1 MGTTVKIKMRKDRNR
16 IERLKKS
23 AGQWIQ
29 GGDEILK
36 LVEEYFP
43 KLFTSKKRGSLQECI
58 TKILRKITNEK
69 NLISDIKLAPTA
81 PSITYL
87 FFADDCII
95 FAEAKEEEVY
105 QIIQVLNQ
113 YTEAS
118 GQRINLEKSGISFG
132 SIIPIQTRANIEEI
146 LCMAAWE
153 NPGKYVGLPA
163 RWEISK
169 NKALECIE
177 EKVMNKME
185 GWKEKLLNQVG
196 KEVLI
201 KSFIQAIPAYTMNVM
216 KFPKKFCR
224 RLSVRVAKFWWASSG
239 KESGIHWKSW
249 AKFSRSKEDEGLG
262 FKDFELKN
270 LAHLAKHAWRI
281 LIYFSNNNFWKARA
295 HRGASWVWRNILEG
309 RNFLRRKGSWS
320 IGNRSEVEVWGD
332 NWVEEKH
339 RLEAPENARRMK
351 VKELLVEGQG
361 WDANKVHTLF
371 PIYLS
376 ERILRTPVSLVD
388 KNDTLIWPYKMD
400 GDYTVKIGYYAAKE
414 EKKGRKRERMHQQ
427 AQILKLFRKRFG
439 ECKFN
444 KK

>member
-1 MGTTVKIKMRKDRNR
+1 MSNKIKPQRGLRQEDPLSPYLF
-16 IERLKKS
+16 IIAAEVFT
-23 AGQWIQ
+23 
-29 GGDEILK
+29 ILM
-36 LVEEYFP
+36 
-43 KLFTSKKRGSLQECI
+43 
-58 TKILRKITNEK
+58 NEVQQK

-87 FFADDCII
+87 LFADDCII

-153 NPGKYVGLPA
+153 NPGKYVGLLA

-169 NKALECIE
+169 NKALEWIE

-185 GWKEKLLNQVG
+185 GWKEKLLNQAG
-196 KEVLI
+196 KEAV
-201 KSFIQAIPAYTMNVM
+201 
-216 KFPKKFCR
+216 
-224 RLSVRVAKFWWASSG
+224 
-239 KESGIHWKSW
+239 
-249 AKFSRSKEDEGLG
+249 
-262 FKDFELKN
+262 
-270 LAHLAKHAWRI
+270 
-281 LIYFSNNNFWKARA
+281 YFSNNNFWKARA

-320 IGNRSEVEVWGD
+320 IGNGSEVEVWGD

-400 GDYTVKIGYYAAKE
+400 GDYTIKTGYYAAKE
-414 EKKGRKRERMHQQ
+414 EKKEGRGRECINKHRSYSSLERDLEN
-427 AQILKLFRKRFG
+427 ASSTKSKIFSLKGSTKH
-439 ECKFN
+439 N
-444 KK
+444 SS

>member
-1 MGTTVKIKMRKDRNR
+1 
-16 IERLKKS
+16 
-23 AGQWIQ
+23 
-29 GGDEILK
+29 
-36 LVEEYFP
+36 
-43 KLFTSKKRGSLQECI
+43 
-58 TKILRKITNEK
+58 
-69 NLISDIKLAPTA
+69 
-81 PSITYL
+81 
-87 FFADDCII
+87 
-95 FAEAKEEEVY
+95 
-105 QIIQVLNQ
+105 
-113 YTEAS
+113 
-118 GQRINLEKSGISFG
+118 
-132 SIIPIQTRANIEEI
+132 
-146 LCMAAWE
+146 MAAWE

-163 RWEISK
+163 RWEIST

-196 KEVLI
+196 KEV
-201 KSFIQAIPAYTMNVM
+201 
-216 KFPKKFCR
+216 
-224 RLSVRVAKFWWASSG
+224 
-239 KESGIHWKSW
+239 
-249 AKFSRSKEDEGLG
+249 
-262 FKDFELKN
+262 
-270 LAHLAKHAWRI
+270 RI
-281 LIYFSNNNFWKARA
+281 LKAVYFSNNNFWKARA